1 MGPAG
6 LSLEF
11 ADFAG
16 SVRAMRRTTI
26 WLVIALLLIGAGLL
40 LFGHWLWFGGE
51 RQKASVAV
59 YLLAAGFVIAFVR
72 EFSIRR

>member
-1 MGPAG
+1 M
-6 LSLEF
+6 
-11 ADFAG
+11 
-16 SVRAMRRTTI
+16 RRIRRTTI

-40 LFGHWLWFGGE
+40 IFGHWLWFGGE

-59 YLLAAGFVIAFVR
+59 YLMAAGAIIVFFR